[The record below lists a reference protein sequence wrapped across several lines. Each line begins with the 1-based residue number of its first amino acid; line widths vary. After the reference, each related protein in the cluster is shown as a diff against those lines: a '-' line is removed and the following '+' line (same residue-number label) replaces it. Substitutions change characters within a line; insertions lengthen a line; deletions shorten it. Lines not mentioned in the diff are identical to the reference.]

1 MNLDEMITIV
11 AGISRDSAFTYSC
24 FIIESLSQVLP
35 NFSAKKIALKSCD
48 WEGWM
53 KSKCKAHGWSHS
65 GSPLIWRETGI
76 FGGDPTYVGGSLEFQ
91 KFINTYYGIDIV
103 LSKAEQK
110 ALDYDYLLADNFKSV
125 YDKEQLD
132 ILHFTISGAG
142 RSVCPD
148 LVMQLASMKGICK
161 NGIEINLFDTPGHF
175 FKIKDIV
182 KDASAIGGELR
193 SIQILENVS
202 DGLGNCDILIILD
215 HIARDEQESTE
226 SWLSRNSDAYK
237 ELSEQINVYANSNL
251 KIIFCST
258 GPNCFCANVIVKEA
272 PKINKNNVI
281 VISAHYGLE
290 MIYDFIKSMDVN
302 LKGISCP
309 PVWGFLGINQYV
321 DVHHIIQN
329 YLVYFPNKR
338 ALTSH
343 TDSAQSLGIK
353 YSELRWLFY
362 LAFNKKP
369 HEALTKRK
377 SICMYHVGRTED
389 FQKCKAICDVLKLW
403 YEKDDTRIGD
413 EIITLGILSDGSFN
427 IPQGIFFSQPVHLKI
442 LDDDSR
448 VWVPCLEFPLPN
460 DTSKILNNFIDT
472 AELILKNTN
481 LIK

>member
-309 PVWGFLGINQYV
+309 PVWGFLVFRNQ
-321 DVHHIIQN
+321 I
-329 YLVYFPNKR
+329 LG
-338 ALTSH
+338 
-343 TDSAQSLGIK
+343 AQM
-353 YSELRWLFY
+353 
-362 LAFNKKP
+362 AF
-369 HEALTKRK
+369 LL
-377 SICMYHVGRTED
+377 SI
-389 FQKCKAICDVLKLW
+389 
-403 YEKDDTRIGD
+403 
-413 EIITLGILSDGSFN
+413 
-427 IPQGIFFSQPVHLKI
+427 
-442 LDDDSR
+442 
-448 VWVPCLEFPLPN
+448 
-460 DTSKILNNFIDT
+460 
-472 AELILKNTN
+472 
-481 LIK
+481 